1 MTPAAPTKTNPGDSP
16 EHPMPAIR
24 PDELKKGWSY
34 EGWTCKNAA
43 CGKRVELIDVVSDTA
58 PPAEERLWMKC
69 AHCGAVELYQLDRTT
84 IQEYG

>member
-1 MTPAAPTKTNPGDSP
+1 MTLGLTKTNLGDSA

-43 CGKRVELIDVVSDTA
+43 CGKRVEFIDVVPDAA
-58 PPAEERLWMKC
+58 PPAEERVWMKC
-69 AHCGAVELYQLDRTT
+69 AHCGTVDLYSLERTT